1 MNLFNKY
8 IDEILMNILKLKN
21 KIQDETIL
29 SLLNEYESQ
38 KIEHGPLENTL
49 LKLKNSIVKKYF
61 TDMEKSPEIFI
72 EVHAGV
78 GGDDARELAEILFK
92 SYVELL
98 KNNKIQI
105 IETGKETG
113 CPGIGTGILKATI
126 PFYELMGEHG
136 IHRIVRVNKG
146 KKQTSF
152 VSVTLLPLIQKKT
165 VQILDKDLS
174 IKTCKSSGA
183 GGQHVNKT
191 ESAVIVTHV
200 PSGIT
205 VKCQSEKS
213 QHTNKQI
220 AIDIINSKL
229 EQKLQIEHDRMKNV
243 VNKLDIS
250 WGNHFR
256 NYSLYAP
263 KLIQDNR
270 VNIKIMSHKQIDEI
284 LYKGKFEVFM
294 TPYIFLHFLNIINK

>member
-1 MNLFNKY
+1 MTLFSEYTDK
-8 IDEILMNILKLKN
+8 IISEIIKLKH
-21 KIQDETIL
+21 KIQDETIQAIL
-29 SLLNEYESQ
+29 SEYESQ
-38 KIEHGPLENTL
+38 KSAHGPLEATL
-49 LKLKNSIVKKYF
+49 LKLKNAIIKKYF
-61 TDMEKSPEIFI
+61 TDIERSPEVFI

-78 GGDDARELAEILFK
+78 GGDDARELAEVLFK
-92 SYVELL
+92 SYIELL
-98 KNNKIQI
+98 TKHKIQI

-152 VSVTLLPLIQKKT
+152 VSVTLLPMIHKKT
-165 VQILDKDLS
+165 AQILDKDLS

-191 ESAVIVTHV
+191 ESAVIVTHI

-213 QHTNKQI
+213 QHSNKQI
-220 AIDIINSKL
+220 AIDIITSKL
-229 EQKLQIEHDRMKNV
+229 EQKMQIEHDRMKNM
-243 VNKLDIS
+243 VNKMDIS

-270 VNIKIMSHKQIDEI
+270 VNIKIMSHKQIDDI
-284 LYKGKFEVFM
+284 LYKGKFEIFM
-294 TPYIFLHFLNIINK
+294 TPYIFLHLLNTIK

>member
-1 MNLFNKY
+1 MTLFNEYTDK
-8 IDEILMNILKLKN
+8 IISEIIKLKHKIPDDN
-21 KIQDETIL
+21 IQDIL
-29 SLLNEYESQ
+29 TEYESQ
-38 KIEHGPLENTL
+38 KSNHGPFEATL
-49 LKLKNSIVKKYF
+49 LKLKNTIIKKYF
-61 TDMEKSPEIFI
+61 TDMERSPEVFI

-92 SYVELL
+92 SYIELL
-98 KNNKIQI
+98 KDNKVQI
-105 IETGKETG
+105 IENGKDTG
-113 CPGIGTGILKATI
+113 CPGIGTGILKASI

-152 VSVTLLPLIQKKT
+152 VSVTLLPMIHKKT
-165 VQILDKDLS
+165 AQILDKDLS
-174 IKTCKSSGA
+174 IKTCKASGA

-191 ESAVIVTHV
+191 ESAVIVTHI

-213 QHTNKQI
+213 QHSNKQI
-220 AIDIINSKL
+220 AIDIISSKL
-229 EQKLQIEHDRMKNV
+229 EQKMQIEHDRMKNM
-243 VNKLDIS
+243 VNKMDIS

-270 VNIKIMSHKQIDEI
+270 VNIKIMSHKQIDDI
-284 LYKGKFEVFM
+284 L
-294 TPYIFLHFLNIINK
+294 

>member
-1 MNLFNKY
+1 MTLFSEYTDK
-8 IDEILMNILKLKN
+8 IISEIIKLKH
-21 KIQDETIL
+21 KIPDDTIQSIL
-29 SLLNEYESQ
+29 SEYESQ
-38 KIEHGPLENTL
+38 KASQGPLEATL
-49 LKLKNSIVKKYF
+49 LKLKNAIIKKYF
-61 TDMEKSPEIFI
+61 TDIERSPEVFV

-78 GGDDARELAEILFK
+78 GGNDARELAEILFK
-92 SYVELL
+92 SYIELL
-98 KNNKIQI
+98 KNHKVQV

-113 CPGIGTGILKATI
+113 CPGIGTGILKAAI

-152 VSVTLLPLIQKKT
+152 VSVTLLPMVHKKT

-191 ESAVIVTHV
+191 ESAVIVTHI

-213 QHTNKQI
+213 QHSNKQI
-220 AIDIINSKL
+220 AIDIIASKL
-229 EQKLQIEHDRMKNV
+229 EQKMQIEHDRMKNM
-243 VNKLDIS
+243 VNKMDIS

-270 VNIKIMSHKQIDEI
+270 VDIKIMSHKQIDDV
-284 LYKGKFEVFM
+284 LYKGKFEIFIA
-294 TPYIFLHFLNIINK
+294 PYIFLHLLNTIK